1 MYPVVYIKSILC
13 ENVRKKHGKRKTSN
27 IYRKKKKRHHHQ
39 KMLCNITL
47 KLFSDYVAGLIS
59 LLHYEIFSYILFI
72 KQRYLLEQKLQHV
85 V

>member
-1 MYPVVYIKSILC
+1 MVK
-13 ENVRKKHGKRKTSN
+13 GKQVTSTG
-27 IYRKKKKRHHHQ
+27 KKKKRHHHQ